1 MENSVQLLF
10 IESVTK
16 TKFTN
21 TGKTN
26 QINIKQIKNEI
37 AELVNISTFLSFLSF
52 TQLFAK
58 LTFIYN

>member
-1 MENSVQLLF
+1 MENSVELLF

-37 AELVNISTFLSFLSF
+37 A
-52 TQLFAK
+52 
-58 LTFIYN
+58 